1 MGAVL
6 GKQMEKA
13 MDENMKKQQDF
24 MLSSQKM
31 QVRLCGV
38 EVLGFYRWISWYILP
53 WELEGITLPCC
64 LLIGQATAGGLCDVS
79 TSQDPLTSS
88 SCHSEKMLWKPSIL
102 ASLWVA

>member
-31 QVRLCGV
+31 QVRSCGV
-38 EVLGFYRWISWYILP
+38 EVSGFYFGQSVGCMISF
-53 WELEGITLPCC
+53 
-64 LLIGQATAGGLCDVS
+64 
-79 TSQDPLTSS
+79 
-88 SCHSEKMLWKPSIL
+88 SCGVNTIAVFPD
-102 ASLWVA
+102 

>member
-31 QVRLCGV
+31 QVRSCGV
-38 EVLGFYRWISWYILP
+38 EVSGFY
-53 WELEGITLPCC
+53 
-64 LLIGQATAGGLCDVS
+64 
-79 TSQDPLTSS
+79 
-88 SCHSEKMLWKPSIL
+88 L